1 MGDKLKEVKLKQDAQ
16 VKVVGLMPPF
26 RKTFTAD
33 ENNKMITAVNTAT
46 PDILLVCLTATK

>member
-1 MGDKLKEVKLKQDAQ
+1 VGDKLKEVKLKQDAQ